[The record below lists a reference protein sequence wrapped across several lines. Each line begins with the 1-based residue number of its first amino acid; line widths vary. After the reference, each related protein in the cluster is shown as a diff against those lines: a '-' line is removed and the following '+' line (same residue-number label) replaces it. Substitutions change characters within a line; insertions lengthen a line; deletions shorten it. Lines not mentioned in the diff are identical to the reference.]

1 MKKLNVLWKKYSY
14 ILLLLFIIIGLA
26 DFRFAIV
33 AAVCMVGPIVLALF
47 KGNRGWCGNFCP
59 RGNFYD
65 NIVSKFSNNK
75 KTPDFMRRKFFRISI
90 TVFML
95 MVFIIS
101 ILINW
106 GDLYCIGMIFYRMI
120 VMTTLIGIV
129 LSLFYNSR
137 IWCNFCP
144 MGSIAALISY
154 LKKDKK
160 LLQVESNCVSCKLC
174 NKKCPMNIEVHSYK
188 GQALDNPDCIQ
199 CGKCVSICPKKSIK
213 Y

>member
-1 MKKLNVLWKKYSY
+1 MKKLSVLWKRYSY
-14 ILLLLFIIIGLA
+14 ILLLLFVIVGLV
-26 DFRFAIV
+26 DFRLAIV
-33 AAVCMVGPIVLALF
+33 AAICMVGPIVLALL

-75 KTPDFMRRKFFRISI
+75 KTPSFLKGKPFRMLI
-90 TVFML
+90 TMFML
-95 MVFIIS
+95 MFFSIS
-101 ILINW
+101 IMRNR

-120 VMTTLIGIV
+120 VMTTLLGIV

-144 MGSIAALISY
+144 MGSIAAFISY
-154 LKKDKK
+154 FKKDKS
-160 LLQVESNCVSCKLC
+160 LLQVQSSCVSCKLC
-174 NKKCPMNIEVHSYK
+174 NKKCPMDIEIHNYK

-199 CGKCVSICPKKSIK
+199 CGKCITVCPKKSIN